1 MYDVTQ
7 AEKDAYKQDGSV
19 KRGYI
24 NIIPLSDTEEII
36 TLNEYDIKDFTI
48 LDDIYTP
55 EQGFIGSVIAKQ
67 LTLNLYK
74 PSNIDLTDRQLEVY
88 IGIDIP
94 SENKTRYV
102 PYGTFIIQKPEN
114 EQVTEKTSFEAFDF
128 MVKFNLKFEDTLTY
142 PCSVKDLLNAIC
154 EQCGIELATTS
165 FVNESFVLE
174 NNQFVNGESCR
185 DVLKAIVQ
193 ISGSFAK
200 IGRDNKLYL
209 DFTHQENAELFAE
222 TDYTKDLKVNNV
234 FGPVNRLVLR
244 MSQVEGENV
253 VIQDDEAIERDGIK
267 ELVISDNPFTYTQ
280 EKRENA
286 IKEIWNKVKGL
297 SYVDYDMKVIPR
309 PYMDTG
315 DAIILLTPNNE
326 QYNSY
331 LFTHELYYNGGLS
344 GHMSATAD
352 TETET
357 KYAFIPELANRLKH
371 TEIKVDKANQTI
383 TSVVETQEEQN
394 SKITQ
399 LEQNINSI
407 NASVK
412 LIGGNNK
419 QSNSIGA
426 YGTKDYAQSETGTII
441 ATEEENLKTITDN
454 GFGRIIYI
462 ADKKWF
468 KFTSDTL
475 TIGDAYTL
483 SFKYS
488 NTINN
493 TCLIKLINNTETVL
507 VDTTQ
512 EKELEVIEH
521 TFVAN
526 TEKVELYIETGA
538 YTLGITDYYLQAGTE
553 AGKWQ
558 PAVGETLSTVVSIY
572 YNGIQV
578 TSENSETIT
587 QISNLGF
594 SVTNTNGKVLITFN
608 KDKCILADTDIN
620 GILSQSHWK
629 RYPQKVSAYEYL
641 LEVYE

>member
-7 AEKDAYKQDGSV
+7 AEKDAYKQNGSV

-24 NIIPLSDTEEII
+24 NIIPLSDMEETI

-67 LTLNLYK
+67 LTLNLFK
-74 PSNIDLTDRQLEVY
+74 PSNIDLANRQIEVY

-94 SENKTRYV
+94 DEEETKYV
-102 PYGTFIIQKPEN
+102 PFGTFIIQKPEN

-128 MVKFNLKFEDTLTY
+128 MVKFNLKFEDTLIY
-142 PCSVKDLLNAIC
+142 PCSVKELLEAIC
-154 EQCGIELATTS
+154 EQCGVELATTS
-165 FVNESFVLE
+165 FVNQNFVVE

-185 DVLKAIVQ
+185 DVLKAIAQ

-200 IGRDNKLYL
+200 IGRDDKLYL
-209 DFTHQENAELFAE
+209 DFTHQENAEFFAE

-286 IKEIWNKVKGL
+286 IEEIWNKVKGL
-297 SYVDYDMKVIPR
+297 TYVDYEMKVIPR

-331 LFTHELYYNGGLS
+331 LFSHEIYYNGGLS
-344 GHMSATAD
+344 ATMSATAD

-357 KYAFIPELANRLKH
+357 KYAFLPALANRLKH

-383 TSVVETQEEQN
+383 TSIVETQEEQN
-394 SKITQ
+394 GKITQ

-426 YGTKDYAQSETGTII
+426 YGTSDYEQSETGTII

-462 ADKKWF
+462 AEKKWF
-468 KFTSDTL
+468 KFTSETL
-475 TIGDAYTL
+475 AIGDTYTL

-488 NTINN
+488 NTVSNR
-493 TCLIKLINNTETVL
+493 CLIKLINNTETIL
-507 VDTTQ
+507 VDTGE
-512 EKELEVIEH
+512 EKYLETVEY

-526 TEKVELYIETGA
+526 TEKVELYVETGA
-538 YTLGITDYYLQAGTE
+538 YTVAITDYYLQSGAE

-558 PAVGETLSTVVSIY
+558 PAAGETLSTVVAIY
-572 YNGIQV
+572 YNGIRV
-578 TSENSETIT
+578 TSENSEIIT

-594 SVTNTNGKVLITFN
+594 SVTNTDGKVLITFN
-608 KDKCILADTDIN
+608 KDKCILADTDID

-629 RYPQKVSAYEYL
+629 RYPQEINDYEYL

>member
-7 AEKDAYKQDGSV
+7 AEKDAYKQNGSV

-24 NIIPLSDTEEII
+24 NIIPLSDMEETI

-67 LTLNLYK
+67 LTLNLFK
-74 PSNIDLTDRQLEVY
+74 PSNIDLANRQIEVY

-94 SENKTRYV
+94 DEEETKYV
-102 PYGTFIIQKPEN
+102 PFGTFIIQKPEN

-142 PCSVKDLLNAIC
+142 PCSVKDVLNAIC
-154 EQCGIELATTS
+154 EQCGVELATTS
-165 FVNESFVLE
+165 FANQNFVVE

-185 DVLKAIVQ
+185 DVLKAIAQ

-200 IGRDNKLYL
+200 IGRDDKLYL
-209 DFTHQENAELFAE
+209 DFTHQENAEFFAE

-234 FGPVNRLVLR
+234 FGAVNRLVLR
-244 MSQVEGENV
+244 MSQIEGENV

-286 IKEIWNKVKGL
+286 IEEIWNKVKGL
-297 SYVDYDMKVIPR
+297 TYVDYEMKVIPR

-331 LFTHELYYNGGLS
+331 LFSHEIYYNGGLS
-344 GHMSATAD
+344 ANMSATAD

-357 KYAFIPELANRLKH
+357 KYAFLPALANRLKH

-383 TSVVETQEEQN
+383 TSIVETQEEQN
-394 SKITQ
+394 GKMTQ

-426 YGTKDYAQSETGTII
+426 YGTNDYEQSETGTIV

-462 ADKKWF
+462 AEKKWF
-468 KFTSDTL
+468 KFISETL
-475 TIGDAYTL
+475 TIGDTYTL

-488 NTINN
+488 NTVSNK
-493 TCLIKLINNTETVL
+493 CLIKLINNTETIL
-507 VDTTQ
+507 VDTGE
-512 EKELEVIEH
+512 EKNLETVEY

-526 TEKVELYIETGA
+526 TEKVELYVETGA
-538 YTLGITDYYLQAGTE
+538 YTVGITDYYLQAGTD

-558 PAVGETLSTVVSIY
+558 PAAGETLSTVVAIY
-572 YNGIQV
+572 YNGIRV
-578 TSENSETIT
+578 TSENSEIIT

-594 SVTNTNGKVLITFN
+594 SVTNTDGKVLITFN
-608 KDKCILADTDIN
+608 KDKCILADTDID

-629 RYPQKVSAYEYL
+629 RYPQEINDYEYL

>member
-7 AEKDAYKQDGSV
+7 AEKDAYKQNGSV

-24 NIIPLSDTEEII
+24 NIIPLSDMEETI

-67 LTLNLYK
+67 LTLNLFK
-74 PSNIDLTDRQLEVY
+74 PSNVDLTDREVEVF

-94 SENKTRYV
+94 EEEETRYV
-102 PYGTFIIQKPEN
+102 PFGTFIIQKPEN

-142 PCSVKDLLNAIC
+142 PCTVKDVLNAIC
-154 EQCGIELATTS
+154 EQCGVELATTS
-165 FVNESFVLE
+165 FVNQNFLVE

-185 DVLKAIVQ
+185 DVLKAIAQ
-193 ISGSFAK
+193 ISGSFAR
-200 IGRDNKLYL
+200 IGRDDKLYL
-209 DFTHQENAELFAE
+209 DFPHQENAELFAG

-234 FGPVNRLVLR
+234 FGAVNRLVLR

-253 VIQDDEAIERDGIK
+253 VAQDDEAIERDGIK

-286 IKEIWNKVKGL
+286 IEEIWNKVKGL
-297 SYVDYDMKVIPR
+297 TYVDYDMKVIPR
-309 PYMDTG
+309 PYMDAG

-331 LFTHELYYNGGLS
+331 LFTHELYFNGGLS
-344 GHMSATAD
+344 GNMTATAD
-352 TETET
+352 TKTET

-383 TSVVETQEEQN
+383 TSVVESQEEQN
-394 SKITQ
+394 SKITNI
-399 LEQNINSI
+399 EQNINSI

-426 YGTKDYAQSETGTII
+426 YGTSDYEQSETGTII

-468 KFTSDTL
+468 KFTSETL
-475 TIGDAYTL
+475 AIGDTYTL

-488 NTINN
+488 NTVSNR
-493 TCLIKLINNTETVL
+493 CLIKLINNTETIL
-507 VDTTQ
+507 VNTTQ
-512 EKELEVIEH
+512 EKELEVVEY

-538 YTLGITDYYLQAGTE
+538 YTVGITDYYLQAGNE

-558 PAVGETLSTVVSIY
+558 PAAGETLSTVVAIY
-572 YNGIQV
+572 YNGIRV
-578 TSENSETIT
+578 TSENSEIVT

-594 SVTNTNGKVLITFN
+594 SVTNTDGKVLITFN

-620 GILSQSHWK
+620 GILTQSHWK
-629 RYPQKVSAYEYL
+629 RYPQMVSNYEYL